1 MYNRYDFSVR
11 SYQAL
16 RKDRANEIS
25 EEDRKQMIIPPKSS
39 NGPWTVLSFVGQT
52 SGYEVKVSQGGL
64 PCKHMYLLGLHT
76 GLKTNYEDDDSD
88 MSEDY
93 EDYSNSDDEDDDYDD
108 PEDVPD
114 IVDEYMDA
122 SKALEESHEELLEL
136 GQYIT
141 SREANKLLKAY
152 NKALETLMDLKEKYA
167 VELSM
172 KDN

>member
-52 SGYEVKVSQGGL
+52 SGYEVKVSQGG
-64 PCKHMYLLGLHT
+64 
-76 GLKTNYEDDDSD
+76 TNYEDDDSD